1 MKAPFFNLLLIGFLL
16 LLGCRQQYRSAG
28 VSRTKEAS
36 FATPVEEIITLD
48 SAQIGVG
55 TVASG
60 LDVPW
65 EMVWGPDNWLWF
77 TEQGGTVSKLNPAT
91 GQKKVMLKIPDVY
104 RRRSMGLLGMA
115 LHPDF
120 KKSPYVFLDYTFL
133 QGSTILSRLVR
144 YTYKADTLTDPV
156 VLLDNIPGAN
166 GHNGSRVVI
175 APDGKLMMTTGDL
188 NVGKNAQDKNSING
202 KILRMNLDGSV
213 PADNPIP
220 GSRVWSW
227 GHRNAQGLVWSANGI
242 LYSSEHGDASNDELN
257 LIRKGNNYG
266 WPQVE
271 GFCDRSEE
279 KAFCETTPVTE
290 PLKAWTPIIAPA
302 GIEFYNG
309 EAIPEW
315 RNALLLTTLKSQSF
329 RVLKL
334 NSAGTAIVNEEIYL
348 DKAFGR
354 LRDVCVSPAGDIYVS
369 TSNKDWNPAEGFPK
383 ASDDRIIRLF
393 RVKKGTVITKAPAQ
407 VSITN
412 VQETAQPVLPDMVAP
427 GKIVYDQYCVSCHKS
442 DGNGVTET
450 FPPLQGAEQVL
461 TDKNDLI
468 KIVLHGLSGPV
479 KVKGVEYNQQMP
491 AFAFLSD
498 KEVADVLTYV
508 RYQFGEKASGIV
520 AEEVGKLR
528 AAGNK

>member
-1 MKAPFFNLLLIGFLL
+1 
-16 LLGCRQQYRSAG
+16 
-28 VSRTKEAS
+28 
-36 FATPVEEIITLD
+36 
-48 SAQIGVG
+48 
-55 TVASG
+55 
-60 LDVPW
+60 
-65 EMVWGPDNWLWF
+65 
-77 TEQGGTVSKLNPAT
+77 
-91 GQKKVMLKIPDVY
+91 
-104 RRRSMGLLGMA
+104 
-115 LHPDF
+115 
-120 KKSPYVFLDYTFL
+120 
-133 QGSTILSRLVR
+133 
-144 YTYKADTLTDPV
+144 
-156 VLLDNIPGAN
+156 
-166 GHNGSRVVI
+166 
-175 APDGKLMMTTGDL
+175 
-188 NVGKNAQDKNSING
+188 
-202 KILRMNLDGSV
+202 
-213 PADNPIP
+213 
-220 GSRVWSW
+220 VWSW
-227 GHRNAQGLVWSANGI
+227 GHRNAQGLVWSPNGI

-266 WPQVE
+266 WPHVE
-271 GFCDRSEE
+271 GFCDRPEE

-302 GIEFYNG
+302 GIDFYNG

-383 ASDDRIIRLF
+383 SGDDRIIRLF

-407 VSITN
+407 ASLTN
-412 VQETAQPVLPDMVAP
+412 VQEAAQPALPDMVAP

-442 DGNGVTET
+442 DGNGVAET

-508 RYQFGEKASGIV
+508 RYQFGEKASGIE

>member
-1 MKAPFFNLLLIGFLL
+1 M
-16 LLGCRQQYRSAG
+16 
-28 VSRTKEAS
+28 
-36 FATPVEEIITLD
+36 
-48 SAQIGVG
+48 
-55 TVASG
+55 ASG

-65 EMVWGPDNWLWF
+65 EMVWGPDNNIWF

-91 GQKKVMLKIPDVY
+91 GQRKILLKIPDVY

-120 KKSPYVFLDYTFL
+120 KKSPYVFLDYTYL
-133 QGSTILSRLVR
+133 QGEAVRSRVVR
-144 YTYKADTLTDPV
+144 YTYQRDTLTSPV
-156 VLLDNIPGAN
+156 ILLDDIPGAN

-175 APDGKLMMTTGDL
+175 SPDGKLMMTTGDL

-227 GHRNAQGLVWSANGI
+227 GHRNAQGLVWGPNGN

-257 LIRKGNNYG
+257 LIGKSNNYG
-266 WPQVE
+266 WPTVE
-271 GFCDRSEE
+271 GYCDRPEE
-279 KAFCETTPVTE
+279 KNFCATTQVTE
-290 PLKAWTPIIAPA
+290 PLIAWTPVIAPA

-309 EAIPEW
+309 AAIPEW
-315 RNALLLTTLKSQSF
+315 RNAILLTTLKTQTL

-334 NSAGTAIVNEEIYL
+334 NSGGTAVVKEEIYL
-348 DKAFGR
+348 DKAYGR
-354 LRDVCVSPAGDIYVS
+354 LRDVVVSPAGDIYVS

-383 ASDDRIIRLF
+383 PTDDRIIRLY
-393 RVKKGTVITKAPAQ
+393 RIKKGETITKAPTQ
-407 VSITN
+407 ITAPAT
-412 VQETAQPVLPDMVAP
+412 QATASAAPLALPDLVIP

-442 DGNGVTET
+442 DGLGVAET
-450 FPPLQGAEQVL
+450 FPPLQGAEQVG
-461 TDKNDLI
+461 DKNALI
-468 KIVLHGLSGPV
+468 KIMLNGLSGPV

-498 KEVADVLTYV
+498 KEIADVLTYV
-508 RYQFGEKASGIV
+508 RYQFGDKASGIATV
-520 AEEVGKLR
+520 EVTKARGASK
-528 AAGNK
+528 K